1 MLTKKCLGKKYQTA
15 MKIDIKKNVLKY
27 YESGYKKQGA
37 DNQRKYPNEE
47 LCRFMGR
54 HFFHLN
60 WWGIVNFDQK
70 RDFISLQPRPN
81 AELQ

>member
-1 MLTKKCLGKKYQTA
+1 

-60 WWGIVNFDQK
+60 KKSRAKKFFLEAFNHC
-70 RDFISLQPRPN
+70 
-81 AELQ
+81 